1 VAKSRSSASILVV
14 DDEPSITE
22 SVAMTLRFEG
32 FDVATAA
39 TAGDAL
45 AMMSESPFDLLI
57 LDVMLPDINGLELT
71 RRIRHGGLDIPVLF
85 LTARSAVQDR
95 VAGLSVGG
103 DDYVTKPFSLVEVV
117 ARVHAILRRRHPSP
131 ADHTLRFA
139 DLVMDEDSHQVW
151 RGDTPVN
158 LTATEFNLL
167 RLFLLNPRKVLSK
180 GEIMDH
186 VWRYDFGGNP
196 NIVETYIGY
205 VRKKINA
212 LGPPLIQTIRLV
224 GYVLRESP

>member
-1 VAKSRSSASILVV
+1 MAKSRSSASILVV